1 MVLDIVQGSF
11 IKFDSKPTQSYIPTS
26 YSREKYCEAMD
37 REIDQ
42 FLKLKIIEKCQKK
55 GGFVSRIF
63 PHAKSDG
70 KIRMLLDLT
79 ELNNFVDC

>member
-1 MVLDIVQGSF
+1 
-11 IKFDSKPTQSYIPTS
+11 
-26 YSREKYCEAMD
+26 MD
-37 REIDQ
+37 RELDQ